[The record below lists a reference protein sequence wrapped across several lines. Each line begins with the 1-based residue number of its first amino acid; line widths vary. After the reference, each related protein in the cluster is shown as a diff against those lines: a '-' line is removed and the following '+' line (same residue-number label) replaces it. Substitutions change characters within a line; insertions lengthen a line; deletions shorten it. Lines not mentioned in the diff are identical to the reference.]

1 MAERHQVIIAG
12 GGPVGV
18 GMAVEL
24 GLRGIDC
31 VVVGRHEEPQHLPKG
46 QNLTQRTLEHFY
58 FWGIVDQL
66 RQARMMPQGYPIG
79 GVTCYGDMMSEY
91 WWSPEG
97 REIVRDYY
105 FEKNDRLPQYRTE
118 AVLRE
123 RLKDLPSVTTLF
135 GWTVESVEQDANG
148 VTVAI
153 GETEGA
159 ARAGGRFEWGGF
171 VDADDASTST
181 VSGTKR
187 ILEADYVVACDGAR
201 STVREQIGIERVG
214 SNFDQKMLLAVFR
227 SKELHEAFERFPN
240 GTTYRALHPDLKG
253 YWMFF
258 GRVDV
263 GETWFFHAPV
273 PLDTTTENYDFQG
286 LLNRAAGFE
295 FNAEFDHVGFWDLK
309 VSVADKYQVDR
320 VFIAGDAAHS
330 HPPYGGFG
338 LNNGL
343 EDIVNLGWKLT
354 AKLEGWGGDALLES
368 YSEERRPVFWETGE
382 DFIARGIDRDAEFLA
397 KYNPDKDLEEF
408 KTAWKALE
416 EMGGQRTMTY
426 EPNYPGS
433 SVVMGPAGAVCS
445 AHGSH
450 SYEARPGHHL
460 PPQALSGGRN
470 MAAEL
475 GTGFTLL
482 AFGADDAAVK
492 SIEDAA
498 SSLKVPF
505 KVIKDTNEGGREKY
519 EAKLVLVRPDQY
531 VVWTGD
537 DAPAD
542 ATAVMKKVTG
552 TA

>member
-1 MAERHQVIIAG
+1 MAERHQVIIVG

-18 GMAVEL
+18 GMAVDL

-31 VVVGRHEEPQHLPKG
+31 VVVGRHEAPQHLPKV

-66 RQARMMPQGYPIG
+66 RNARLMPQGYPIG
-79 GVTCYGDMMSEY
+79 GVTAYGDMMSEH
-91 WWSPEG
+91 WWAPAG
-97 REIVRDYY
+97 REVVRDYY
-105 FEKNDRLPQYRTE
+105 FEKNDRLPQYQTE

-123 RLKDLPSVTTLF
+123 RVKDFPSVTTLF
-135 GWTVESVEQDANG
+135 GWTVETVEQDANG
-148 VTVAI
+148 VKVTI

-159 ARAGGRFEWGGF
+159 ARKGGRYEWAGF
-171 VDADDASTST
+171 VDMEETTNET

-187 ILEADYVVACDGAR
+187 VLEADYVVACDGAR
-201 STVREQIGIERVG
+201 STVREQIGIKRVG
-214 SNFDQKMLLAVFR
+214 SDFDQKMLLAVFR

-240 GTTYRALHPDLKG
+240 GTTYRALHPDMKG

-273 PLDTTTENYDFQG
+273 PLDTTAENYDFQG

-295 FNAEFDHVGFWDLK
+295 FTAEFDHVGFWDLR
-309 VSVADKYQVDR
+309 VAVADKYQVDR
-320 VFIAGDAAHS
+320 IFIAGDAAHT

-343 EDIVNLGWKLT
+343 EDITNLGWKLA
-354 AKLEGWGGDALLES
+354 AKLQGWGSDALLES

-382 DFIARGIDRDAEFLA
+382 DFIARGIERDAEFLA
-397 KYNPDKDLEEF
+397 RYSPEKDLEEF
-408 KTAWKALE
+408 KTAWKELE
-416 EMGGQRTMTY
+416 EIGGRRTMTY

-433 SVVMGPAGAVCS
+433 SVVIGPAGAVCS

-460 PPQALSGGRN
+460 PPQPLSGDRYL
-470 MAAEL
+470 AAEL

-482 AFGADDAAVK
+482 AFGAEDAAVQAIEGAAK
-492 SIEDAA
+492 S
-498 SSLKVPF
+498 LNVPF
-505 KVIKDTNEGGREKY
+505 KVVRDTQEDGREKY

-531 VVWTGD
+531 VVWSGDNAPD
-537 DAPAD
+537 DA
-542 ATAVMKKVTG
+542 TGLMKKVTG
-552 TA
+552 RA